1 MSGVVALLG
10 HGGMPVDSNLLW
22 RMTARQRF
30 RGPDNQAIW
39 AEGSIGLGHTLHK
52 TTVESECE
60 ISPCNLD
67 GRLFVTADARID
79 ARADL
84 CARLRDYGREL
95 RTDLPDPEL
104 LLHAY
109 DTWGEG
115 CFEHLLG
122 DFSFALWDA
131 ARRKLVCAVDHLGVK
146 PFFYANRGGFFIGS
160 NTLECVRLLPAV
172 RNDLNEV
179 AVGDFLLVGGYQDRD
194 VTIYADIARIP
205 PGHFLVVNHEGRIR
219 IQRYFSFP
227 EPSEAACPRLDDCVE
242 QFEELLSNAV
252 ADRLRAPRIAVYM
265 SGGVD
270 SSLVALAAKREL
282 SRHFAASELQAFTV
296 VYDRLIP
303 DDERIFATLVAEHLN
318 IGIDV
323 QPLDEGGILDAIRTA
338 EWPEPYVPIV
348 AAPLRAQ
355 RVRMASRFRT
365 MLTGFDGDSL
375 LDAAVR
381 LHWPDRLRQGRL
393 AALIRELAWYVA
405 SERAVPPI
413 GVRTYLQRAMS
424 SPAPL
429 LRPPWLQT
437 GFWQRA
443 GLEQRWQRERADPP
457 LTRSRQTMREAFS
470 SIAWG
475 PLFDSFDAAYSV
487 GPIDVRHP
495 LLDIRLIRFASRLAA
510 VPWCV
515 DKYLLRRCLRGL
527 PERVRTRPKRPLAAG
542 LYEALLRNGRRE
554 LSGAAWQSDL
564 LPCFLDIAAAEAR
577 LLHVQPTDQDFHPL
591 LRALAFGV
599 WMGSPGR
606 SITVRERADV

>member
-1 MSGVVALLG
+1 MSGVVALLA
-10 HGGMPVDSNLLW
+10 HGGVPVDRNLLW

-30 RGPDNQAIW
+30 RGPDSEAIW

-52 TTVESECE
+52 TTVESERE
-60 ISPCNLD
+60 ISPTGLG

-95 RTDLPDPEL
+95 STDLPDPEL
-104 LLHAY
+104 VLHAY
-109 DTWGEG
+109 DVWGEG

-146 PFFYANRGGFFIGS
+146 PFYYADRGGSFVGS
-160 NTLECVRLLPAV
+160 NTLECVRLLPDV
-172 RNDLNEV
+172 RTDLNEL
-179 AVGDFLLVGGYQDRD
+179 AVGDFVLVGGYQDRD
-194 VTIYADIARIP
+194 VTIYADIARVP
-205 PGHFLVVNHEGRIR
+205 PGHFLVVHEDGRIR
-219 IQRYFSFP
+219 VQRYFSFP
-227 EPSEAACPRLDDCVE
+227 EPDETSWLRPDDCVE

-252 ADRLRAPRIAVYM
+252 ADRLRARNVAIYM

-270 SSLVALAAKREL
+270 SSLVALTAKREL
-282 SRHFAASELQAFTV
+282 SRSSTVPELQAFTV

-323 QPLDEGGILDAIRTA
+323 QPLDEGGILDPLTTA

-348 AAPLRAQ
+348 AGPLRAQ

-381 LHWPDRLRQGRL
+381 LHWPDRLRKGRL
-393 AALIRELAWYVA
+393 TALIREFAWYVA
-405 SERAVPPI
+405 RERAFPPI
-413 GVRTYLQRAMS
+413 GVRTYLQRAMTA
-424 SPAPL
+424 PAPPF
-429 LRPPWLQT
+429 RPAWLQSE
-437 GFWQRA
+437 FWHRA
-443 GLEQRWQRERADPP
+443 RLEQRWHRERTNLPI
-457 LTRSRQTMREAFS
+457 TQSRQTMREAFS
-470 SIAWG
+470 STAWG

-487 GPIDVRHP
+487 RPIEVRHP
-495 LLDIRLIRFASRLAA
+495 LLDMRLIRFASRLAA

-515 DKYLLRRCLRGL
+515 NKYLLRRCLRSL

-542 LYEALLRNGRRE
+542 LYEALLRKGRQE
-554 LSGAAWQSDL
+554 LSCAEWRSDH
-564 LPCFLDIAAAEAR
+564 LPRFVDIPAAEAR
-577 LLHVQPTDQDFHPL
+577 LLHVQPTDPDFHPL

-599 WMGSPGR
+599 WMGSTGR
-606 SITVRERADV
+606 FLTFPERRDV